1 MENILDE
8 KTREKLDKL
17 IKEMQPN
24 VESIAIRLLF
34 SRAINDL
41 LKMLLLMR
49 KTPYQAEATINE
61 VREALGFKGD
71 HLELFDHL
79 TDEEKKKF
87 NLAEPLSEANYLSLL
102 QIVSQEFLKE

>member
-1 MENILDE
+1 MEIKLDE
-8 KTREKLDKL
+8 EAKKKLDKL

-34 SRAINDL
+34 SRAINSL

-49 KTPYQAEATINE
+49 KTPYQAEAAINE
-61 VREALGFKGD
+61 VKEALGFKGD

-79 TDEEKKKF
+79 TEEDKKKF